1 MHFRSASDRA
11 YGSQASNVLRIVA
24 AVLVVPLLSLGGAG
38 TAVALP
44 PAAVVAAAPTSGQEP
59 AASVS
64 FSPESSGVS
73 RPGEPL
79 TVSGRLANTG
89 STALGVGRIVISVA
103 RDVSDVEGLQNAWAD
118 PSSLALQD
126 LVAIDAPPLA
136 PAGSVQLS
144 AIIPSDVVDAA
155 LAGTG
160 WGAHVVVARYDN
172 GSLQTSSTSAL
183 VRLDGDGPGPIPVS
197 VVLPI
202 TASTSAEG
210 LLDADQLSLLTASDG
225 ELTNRLVAAKSSGAT
240 LALDPR
246 IVASIRVLGDAA
258 PATAIQWLDQ
268 LEALPNDV
276 FPLQYGDA
284 DPGLEVN
291 AGRDQLLEPTSFA
304 SALKAANFT
313 SSANGSPSATP
324 TPNATA
330 SSTPSPSPTPT
341 SGPNVPSQSEI
352 LAYPYTR
359 SDVAWPASGTI
370 GAETIE
376 RLATLGLT
384 TTIVGEAQFEGASAS
399 AAAVAGRTALVAD
412 SLSGVVSD
420 AFYALDASD
429 ARLDASRA
437 AALLA
442 STAQQGSSPSVLIA
456 LDRDEEAGIN
466 AGTRLEAL
474 SSLPWVSRTSVAAAA
489 AQPTAATLIPADDFR
504 VAGFNSMLDDE
515 ARVDSF
521 SSVLSQPD
529 LLTGSARLD
538 LLASIQAG
546 RSSDS
551 QDWNTLVAIQSQR
564 TSEILDSVSID
575 DSSQINVLSYSAGL
589 PVNIS
594 NALPYPVTVR
604 VVPRASN
611 GRLSISDN
619 TVTIDPE
626 STGRVSLDAKAIA
639 NGRVTIDLQM
649 VSPTGVPVGSSKE
662 FQLELS
668 PFVETAGIAVIGAL
682 ILGLLG
688 FGTFRSIRRGL
699 RTRKAGSE

>member
-1 MHFRSASDRA
+1 MHFRSAPLRA
-11 YGSQASNVLRIVA
+11 SGSQASNVLRVVA
-24 AVLVVPLLSLGGAG
+24 AALVVPLLTLGGAG
-38 TAVALP
+38 AASALP
-44 PAAVVAAAPTSGQEP
+44 VVVATASAPSNGQESS
-59 AASVS
+59 ATIA
-64 FSPESSGVS
+64 FSPENSGVS
-73 RPGEPL
+73 RPGESL
-79 TVSGRLANTG
+79 TVSGKLSNTG
-89 STALGVGRIVISVA
+89 SSSLASGRIVISVG
-103 RDVSDVEGLQNAWAD
+103 RDTADVQGLQNAWAD
-118 PSSLALQD
+118 PSALALQE

-136 PAGSVQLS
+136 VAGTVQLS
-144 AIIPSDVVDAA
+144 AIIPADVVDAA
-155 LAGTG
+155 LGGTG

-172 GSLQTSSTSAL
+172 GSLQASSTSAL
-183 VRLDGDGPGPIPVS
+183 VRLDGDGPSPIPVS
-197 VVLPI
+197 VILPI

-210 LLDADQLSLLTASDG
+210 LLDAEQLSLLTASDG

-258 PATAIQWLDQ
+258 PASAVDWLAQ
-268 LEALPNDV
+268 LESLPNDV

-313 SSANGSPSATP
+313 SSPGTTP
-324 TPNATA
+324 TSPTPSNSTG
-330 SSTPSPSPTPT
+330 STPGPTPSPTN
-341 SGPNVPSQSEI
+341 GPNLPSQSEI
-352 LAYPYTR
+352 LAFPYTR

-370 GAETIE
+370 GGETIE
-376 RLATLGLT
+376 RLANLGLT
-384 TTIVGEAQFEGASAS
+384 TTIVSEGQFEGASA
-399 AAAVAGRTALVAD
+399 AAADVAGRTALVAD

-420 AFYALDASD
+420 AVYALDNSE
-429 ARLDASRA
+429 ARLEASRA

-442 STAQQGSSPSVLIA
+442 STAKQGTSPSVLIA
-456 LDRDEEAGIN
+456 LDRDDEAGTN

-489 AQPTAATLIPADDFR
+489 GQPTNATLIPADDFR
-504 VAGFNSMLDDE
+504 VAGFGSMLDDE
-515 ARVDSF
+515 ARVGAF

-546 RSSDS
+546 RSSDPE
-551 QDWNTLVAIQSQR
+551 DWNTLVAIQSQR
-564 TSEILDSVSID
+564 ASETLDSVSID

-611 GRLSISDN
+611 GRLNISDN

-626 STGRVSLDAKAIA
+626 STGRISLDAKAIA
-639 NGRVTIDLQM
+639 NGRVTVDLQM
-649 VSPTGVPVGSSKE
+649 VSPTGVPVGSSRE
-662 FQLELS
+662 LQLELS

-688 FGTFRSIRRGL
+688 FGTFRSIRRGI
-699 RTRKAGSE
+699 RTRKADSI